1 MGKPNDVAHP
11 AFQPQRRHRRFS
23 VRYPVQVKFPSGNA
37 LPGIHAVS
45 NNISKNDFVAKMS
58 GVAAQAFNEA
68 LHIENK
74 RVLDTTRQINPQG
87 LCRARSDDSD
97 QHGRCFRC
105 GSETGEACPEE
116 PL

>member
-1 MGKPNDVAHP
+1 MTDTVMNPVDDELSKATKNSA
-11 AFQPQRRHRRFS
+11 RR
-23 VRYPVQVKFPSGNA
+23 
-37 LPGIHAVS
+37 AVS

-87 LCRARSDDSD
+87 VCRARSDDSD